1 VPHLSRRSVLLS
13 GAGCGLIL
21 GGGALGF
28 RLVQDGTLPGKYT
41 LATLDGACGSA
52 PPPPRGPRPAQQAVS
67 FYSAYRQ
74 RVVQMV
80 TLLPAGARPAGLTV
94 VLALH
99 GSDSDATAMA
109 RLMAPTMTAAQVTN
123 LAVVCADGGDTYWHA
138 HTDGDDPVG
147 MIVHEVL
154 PRARADG
161 LRGGPLGVIGA
172 SMGGYGALLLA
183 ERFGAVL
190 IGRTGAGN
198 GSAKALPVSSL
209 PPVITAV
216 AALSPAIFGS
226 FAAARAA
233 NHAAFDSPAEFA
245 RNDVLAGAHALARVP
260 AWIACGVDDPFGPQT
275 AALRARLTTLTGH
288 QVPGGMLPGCHD
300 DAFWARNMPAALR
313 FLAARYP

>member
-1 VPHLSRRSVLLS
+1 
-13 GAGCGLIL
+13 
-21 GGGALGF
+21 
-28 RLVQDGTLPGKYT
+28 
-41 LATLDGACGSA
+41 
-52 PPPPRGPRPAQQAVS
+52 
-67 FYSAYRQ
+67 
-74 RVVQMV
+74 VQMV
-80 TLLPAGARPAGLTV
+80 TLLPAGAHPAGLTV

-109 RLMAPTMTAAQVTN
+109 RLMAPAMTAAQVTN

>member
-80 TLLPAGARPAGLTV
+80 TLLPAGAHPAGLTV

-109 RLMAPTMTAAQVTN
+109 RLMAPAMTAAQVTN

-245 RNDVLAGAHALARVP
+245 RDDVLAGAHALARVP

>member
-52 PPPPRGPRPAQQAVS
+52 PPPPRGPRPVRAAIS

-109 RLMAPTMTAAQVTN
+109 RLMAPAMTAARITN

-138 HTDGDDPVG
+138 HTGDDPVG
-147 MIVHEVL
+147 MIAHEVL
-154 PRARADG
+154 PRARAAG
-161 LRGGPLGVIGA
+161 LRDGPVGVIGA

-183 ERFGAVL
+183 ERFGTVL
-190 IGRTGAGN
+190 TGRAGV
-198 GSAKALPVSSL
+198 GDAPATVVRAGQL
-209 PPVITAV
+209 PPMVTAV

-233 NHAAFDSPAEFA
+233 NHAAFDSAAEFA
-245 RNDVLAGAHALARVP
+245 RNDVFAGARALARVP

-300 DAFWARNMPAALR
+300 DAFWARNLPAALR
-313 FLAARYP
+313 FLAARYA

>member
-80 TLLPAGARPAGLTV
+80 TLLPAGAHPAGLTV

-109 RLMAPTMTAAQVTN
+109 RLMAPAMTAAQVTN

-183 ERFGAVL
+183 ERFGAML

-245 RNDVLAGAHALARVP
+245 RDDVLAGAHALARVP

>member
-109 RLMAPTMTAAQVTN
+109 RLMAPAMTAAQVTN